1 MPDSISS
8 FAPSIEPHDT
18 ITSRLARTVRV
29 WIRSGSRYSAPTQRR
44 PSSTSFLARTPVRT
58 SRFGRLP
65 RIGCRYA
72 TDEDWRMLFSS
83 ELIWNQL
90 APRTTVLPVLNG
102 VVGMPAWAQA
112 SNRAVPQGSLPFS
125 WRSFTGPVRPWCSPG
140 ASLFSSRW

>member
-8 FAPSIEPHDT
+8 FALSIEPQDT

-65 RIGCRYA
+65 RIGCR
-72 TDEDWRMLFSS
+72 
-83 ELIWNQL
+83 
-90 APRTTVLPVLNG
+90 
-102 VVGMPAWAQA
+102 
-112 SNRAVPQGSLPFS
+112 
-125 WRSFTGPVRPWCSPG
+125 
-140 ASLFSSRW
+140 